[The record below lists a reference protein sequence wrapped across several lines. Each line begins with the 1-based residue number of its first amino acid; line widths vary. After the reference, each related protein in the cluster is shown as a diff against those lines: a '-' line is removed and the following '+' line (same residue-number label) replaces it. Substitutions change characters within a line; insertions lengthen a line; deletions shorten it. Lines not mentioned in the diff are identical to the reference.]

1 MSVRSRPPGAT
12 DERASVQQL
21 FDRLCNYDPSKPLV
35 HVSRSQRYPTT
46 PTAVRLLAG
55 KVKSVADGVA
65 DEVADEV
72 SGGSDTTPDTIT
84 DDYDTITGDVH
95 DEQITPWG
103 AGFHALKNLV
113 GERQPC
119 FDDTLTGDELWAQDD
134 SKAVK
139 WLKLLNEQL
148 VILENSLTDASSK
161 DWFGKTRRVNLVEDV
176 RRAFKS
182 YGAAVEVEQNAKSWS
197 AADDEGGRSYFF
209 NALTGESLWD
219 KPIVDEALLEAND
232 NFENAHTAF
241 IGMNDRMIQAKASM
255 QSLQNVDTDLK
266 DKVDFF
272 AMLFKYVAF
281 CAAFRSTR
289 LSLLRK
295 ADNVIDAY
303 SAEWGRTADEDRY
316 NYGDSELELE
326 LAQFE
331 TDTVRTAIADRN
343 NYGYWEHELTRFDME
358 TCIKSPIT
366 AATLQSKIGKAQEI
380 QAAWKLELSLEEK
393 SLSRAQVEHQK
404 AGVALNTSASS
415 LSDLQ
420 KKHKAT
426 RDKVD
431 RTEGE
436 REQLWQRREQELL
449 RLDET
454 LSSAKVENENVRKQL
469 SEGMEGHKQAVEKEQ
484 TARTA
489 LQSAKEAVQALQK
502 HARDFK

>member
-55 KVKSVADGVA
+55 KEES
-65 DEVADEV
+65 VADEV

-84 DDYDTITGDVH
+84 DDYDTITYELH
-95 DEQITPWG
+95 DEAPEQTTDWG
-103 AGFHALKNLV
+103 AGFHALKNLM
-113 GERQPC
+113 GARQPC

-134 SKAVK
+134 SKAVE
-139 WLKLLNEQL
+139 WLKLLNEHL
-148 VILENSLTDASSK
+148 VNLEDSLTDASSK
-161 DWFGKTRRVNLVEDV
+161 DWFGKKRRVNLVEDV

-182 YGAAVEVEQNAKSWS
+182 YGAAVEVEQKSPSWS
-197 AADDEGGRSYFF
+197 EVGDEDGRYYF
-209 NALTGESLWD
+209 NALTGKTSWQ

-241 IGMNDRMIQAKASM
+241 IGMNDRMIQAKASL
-255 QSLQNVDTDLK
+255 QSPQNLDTDLK
-266 DKVDFF
+266 NKVDFF

-289 LSLLRK
+289 PSLLTK
-295 ADNVIDAY
+295 AKNVIDAY
-303 SAEWGRTADEDRY
+303 SEERGRTADEDRN
-316 NYGDSELELE
+316 NYGDSEFE

-331 TDTVRTAIADRN
+331 TETVRTAIADRN
-343 NYGYWEHELTRFDME
+343 NYGYSDIGLTRFDME

-366 AATLQSKIGKAQEI
+366 AATLQSKIRKAQQMQEG
-380 QAAWKLELSLEEK
+380 WKLELALEE
-393 SLSRAQVEHQK
+393 SRLSRARVEHQV
-404 AGVALNTSASS
+404 AGVDLNTSASS
-415 LSDLQ
+415 LSNLQ
-420 KKHKAT
+420 KKHKET

-431 RTEGE
+431 NTEGE
-436 REQLWQRREQELL
+436 REQLWERREQELL
-449 RLDET
+449 KLDRT
-454 LSSAKVENENVRKQL
+454 LLSAKVENEDVRKRL
-469 SEGMEGHKQAVEKEQ
+469 SEGMEAHKQAVEKEQ

-489 LQSAKEAVQALQK
+489 LESAKEAVEALKK